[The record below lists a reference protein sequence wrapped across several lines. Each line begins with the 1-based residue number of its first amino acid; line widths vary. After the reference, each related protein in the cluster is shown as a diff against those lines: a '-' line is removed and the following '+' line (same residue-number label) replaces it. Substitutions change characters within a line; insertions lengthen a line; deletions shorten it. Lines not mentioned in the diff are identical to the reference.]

1 MDSLAARDYAFLDGV
16 EPSRYDGILKLGES
30 APYYVGVHLSLA
42 GKGAEARR
50 MFAIGAEA
58 KDEPWRLLCL
68 EALTATG
75 TASERLASCGEL
87 KGYLEGRLSKADRK
101 DASRKR
107 DGEDARPRAEL
118 ERLSGALDAVKGLEL
133 ELSLETGSREPG
145 SDEIASIFYGRAM
158 TKTLV
163 ALVPNLPAGLP
174 AELYGIAAARVS
186 AFRRDYGSAWAGAK
200 AILSAGH
207 EAAFSRPVL
216 SDFCKSALYGSADPA
231 AEALYL
237 DALRAKRETG
247 AAGKSGESPYVLAFY
262 SGRLFMAA
270 ADRIETNTA
279 AGRREEKRLRE
290 TARSRLEAAF
300 SLAVADGDADV
311 ALWYMLKNAE
321 TSDPGAFLATASE
334 CAARWSD
341 PDFFSD
347 ILDSFVVARVAARD
361 MGSVE
366 RLYRALAGRGGGET
380 LARIAYLAARSGS
393 LAGED
398 RVNAYRA
405 AFEGDHGSL
414 YYRVLSAEALGIPVA
429 DPSSLYR
436 ARRAAFSVATD
447 PEEARQVLS
456 GFIDFKLPER
466 VYPEAVAR
474 YPGLPLAVARDL
486 AKRLESDGEW
496 ASGIRLMAAALRED
510 DGPVSDA
517 DLEIV
522 YPRPWLAEISA
533 AAKEYGL
540 PEYLLYAMIRSESL
554 FSPGV
559 RSQAGAVGLAQLMRP
574 TAGDIARRLGL
585 SSYDLDD
592 PATNVKFGAF
602 FLADMI
608 KRMDGRVLPAL
619 FAYNAGITKVRRW
632 QKDGSGLA
640 DDVFLE
646 GLPYAETREYGR
658 KVLAAAA
665 VYGYLYYQKSP
676 GQVVRELF

>member
-1 MDSLAARDYAFLDGV
+1 MDSLAARDYSFLDRV
-16 EPSRYDGILKLGES
+16 EPSGYGAILKLGEG
-30 APYYVGVHLSLA
+30 APYYVGIHLSLA
-42 GKGAEARR
+42 GKAAESRR
-50 MFAIGAEA
+50 MFAVGAEA
-58 KDEPWRLLCL
+58 GEEPWRRLCL
-68 EALTATG
+68 EALTGVG
-75 TASERLASCGEL
+75 TASERLSSCRDFRE
-87 KGYLEGRLSKADRK
+87 YLENRIAKAGRKG
-101 DASRKR
+101 ASRKR
-107 DGEDARPRAEL
+107 DGEDPRARAGEGS
-118 ERLSGALDAVKGLEL
+118 LSDALDAVKGLEL
-133 ELSLETGSREPG
+133 ELALETGSGDARP
-145 SDEIASIFYGRAM
+145 SEIASVFYGRAM
-158 TKTLV
+158 TKSLV
-163 ALVPNLPAGLP
+163 ALVPNLPADLP
-174 AELYGIAAARVS
+174 SELYGIAAARAS
-186 AFRRDYGSAWAGAK
+186 AFRRDYGSAWLGAK

-207 EAAFSRPVL
+207 EAAFNRPVL
-216 SDFCKSALYGSADPA
+216 SDFCKAALYGSVDPA
-231 AEALYL
+231 AEAAFL
-237 DALRAKRETG
+237 DALRAKRE
-247 AAGKSGESPYVLAFY
+247 AASAGKSGDSAYVFAFY

-270 ADRIETNTA
+270 ADRIDAKTQ

-290 TARSRLEAAF
+290 TARARLETAF
-300 SLAVADGDADV
+300 SLAVAAGDADV

-321 TSDPGAFLATASE
+321 SSDPGAFLETAQE

-341 PDFFSD
+341 PGFFSD

-366 RLYRALAGRGGGET
+366 RLYRGLAGRGGGET
-380 LARIAYLAARSGS
+380 LARIAYLAARSGA

-398 RVNAYRA
+398 RANAYRA

-436 ARRAAFSVATD
+436 ARRAAFAVETD
-447 PEEARQVLS
+447 PEEARKVLS
-456 GFIDFKLPER
+456 GFIDFKLPGR
-466 VYPEAVAR
+466 VYPEAGSR
-474 YPGLPLAVARDL
+474 YPGLPLAVSRDL
-486 AKRLESDGEW
+486 AKRLEADGEW
-496 ASGIRLMAAALRED
+496 ASGIRVMAAALRED

-559 RSQAGAVGLAQLMRP
+559 RSPAGAVGLAQLMRP
-574 TAGDIARRLGL
+574 TAGDIARRLGVA
-585 SSYDLDD
+585 SYDLDD